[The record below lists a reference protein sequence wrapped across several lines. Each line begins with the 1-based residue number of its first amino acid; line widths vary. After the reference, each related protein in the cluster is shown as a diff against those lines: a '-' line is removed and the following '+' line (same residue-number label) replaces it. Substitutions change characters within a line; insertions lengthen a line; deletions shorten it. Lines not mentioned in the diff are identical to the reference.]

1 MVHPA
6 IPISPANLSREP
18 LPSTSSYTIPTAS
31 FCPLG
36 GFEGGGGG
44 GGGGTGAGGNGGGA
58 GGGTGAGAGT
68 GTGAGTGAGGGGHLL
83 ACACAT
89 AAAPRWLLPFWPA
102 CGVFLHLL
110 ALLLPCAAT
119 ATSGNAERAS
129 NTETTRTPFMISPDR
144 RGRRHTNSTPD
155 PGKNRT
161 HFSGEMTSANR
172 TMAYVVNTERN
183 SACLCR
189 DV

>member
-1 MVHPA
+1 
-6 IPISPANLSREP
+6 
-18 LPSTSSYTIPTAS
+18 
-31 FCPLG
+31 G
-36 GFEGGGGG
+36 
-44 GGGGTGAGGNGGGA
+44 
-58 GGGTGAGAGT
+58 
-68 GTGAGTGAGGGGHLL
+68 GTGAGGGGGGGAAGGGAGGGGGKVAGAGHLL
-83 ACACAT
+83 AWACAT

-144 RGRRHTNSTPD
+144 IGRRHTNSTPD
-155 PGKNRT
+155 PVKNRT
-161 HFSGEMTSANR
+161 HFSGEMTSTNR

-183 SACLCR
+183 
-189 DV
+189 